1 MKGPNN
7 KDPLTLWLNGG
18 PGCSSLLGRIY
29 YYSGFLQEIGPYY
42 LEEGKNYTEGDM
54 LVENPNSWH
63 TVSNL
68 LFL

>member
-18 PGCSSLLGRIY
+18 PGCSSLLG
-29 YYSGFLQEIGPYY
+29 FLQEIGPYY
-42 LEEGKNYTEGDM
+42 LEEGKNYTDGDM